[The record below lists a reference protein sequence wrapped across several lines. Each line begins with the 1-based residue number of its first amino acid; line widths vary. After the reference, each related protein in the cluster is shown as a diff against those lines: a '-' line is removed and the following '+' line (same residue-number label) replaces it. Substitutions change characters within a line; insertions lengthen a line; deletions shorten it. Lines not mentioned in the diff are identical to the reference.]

1 MKIWSSKKK
10 KKLNGRV
17 STYNHLLPPRWTCQ
31 VQDSQKKLSVPM
43 HIVWGYR
50 WAQTLTLT
58 ETGKCTKEQKKSYR
72 ISDLQII
79 KWRFI
84 ACNMKRALYFPGF
97 LSAQMRAPCP
107 PMEWPEMD
115 IFSGSAGKL
124 ELISRGSWEQEKE
137 DEDECMRQCL
147 RCQCFIFN
155 CNHLQSIT
163 FPSE

>member
-1 MKIWSSKKK
+1 MVEYPHIITSYLPGGLVRSKIARKSFLSPCTLYGVTDGRKRWHWLKQANAQKNK
-10 KKLNGRV
+10 KKL
-17 STYNHLLPPRWTCQ
+17 
-31 VQDSQKKLSVPM
+31 
-43 HIVWGYR
+43 
-50 WAQTLTLT
+50 
-58 ETGKCTKEQKKSYR
+58 YR

-84 ACNMKRALYFPGF
+84 ACDMKCALYFPGF